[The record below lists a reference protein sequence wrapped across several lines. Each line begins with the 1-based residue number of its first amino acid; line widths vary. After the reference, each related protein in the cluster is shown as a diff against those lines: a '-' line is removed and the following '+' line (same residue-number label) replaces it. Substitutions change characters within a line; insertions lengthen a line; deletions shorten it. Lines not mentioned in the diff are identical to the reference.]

1 MKVLILHASA
11 GAGHKRAAEALAN
24 AFALEDPSAEV
35 VVRDILDFTA
45 PMFRKSY
52 GKGYLDVV
60 RKAPELWGYMFS
72 QSDKKALLPSRK
84 AIRAIFNEI
93 NTLAFGKFC
102 REFDADFVV
111 CTHFM
116 PLEILA
122 HKSKWKCGD
131 VPLYCVVTDFA
142 VHSLWVIENVDRY
155 YVATDDARRQLI
167 RKGQPEDKIR
177 ITGIPVDPVF
187 SKSERPEDARRKLGI
202 AAHTPTALLLSGGFG
217 VGPTVDLIRSFGHVD
232 VNCQLLVVAGANE
245 KLKNEAIAAADGL
258 KIPVKVFGFVN
269 NIHELMD
276 ASDVVISK
284 PGGLTTSEVLAKGKP
299 MIVID
304 PIPGQEQRN
313 CEYLLEAGAALR
325 LYDPEDAPYKVQA
338 LLDNPERLERM
349 KRRAREIGH
358 PFAAL
363 EIVRDIQIH
372 RSNVPSMQPRKRIRL
387 KTEVQLVKR
396 RLRSMLKHDR

>member
-11 GAGHKRAAEALAN
+11 GAGHKRAAEALAK
-24 AFALEDPSAEV
+24 AFALEDKSIEV
-35 VVRDILDFTA
+35 VVRDILDFTS
-45 PMFRKSY
+45 PMFRKTY

-84 AIRAIFNEI
+84 ALRAIFNEI
-93 NTLAFGKFC
+93 NTLTFSKFC
-102 REFDADFVV
+102 RDFDADLVV

-122 HKSKWKCGD
+122 HKSRWKCGD

-142 VHSLWVIENVDRY
+142 VHSLWMIQNVDRY

-167 RKGQPEDKIR
+167 RKGQPADRIT
-177 ITGIPVDPVF
+177 ITGIPVDPIF
-187 SKSERPEDARRKLGI
+187 SKSEPSESARRKLGI
-202 AAHTPTALLLSGGFG
+202 AANIPTILLLSGGFG
-217 VGPTVDLIRSFGHVD
+217 VGPTTDLIRSFGQVD

-245 KLKNEAIAAADGL
+245 KLKNEAIAAANGL

-284 PGGLTTSEVLAKGKP
+284 PGGLTTSEVLAKGKA

-313 CEYLLEAGAALR
+313 CEYLLEAGAAMR
-325 LYDPEDAPYKVQA
+325 LYEPDDAPYKVQA

-349 KRRAREIGH
+349 KKSAREIGH
-358 PFAAL
+358 PFAATD
-363 EIVRDIQIH
+363 IVRDIQNQY
-372 RSNVPSMQPRKRIRL
+372 RSTSSTKPQKQTRL
-387 KTEVQLVKR
+387 RTEVKLVKR
-396 RLRSMLKHDR
+396 RLRSLLKHG